1 MAEGNRERR
10 EVEREMLEKR
20 VKTYK
25 DVKSCLQGLTEN
37 INVKDKA
44 VTEAVVMK
52 GIMVNERLGEYFEAV
67 KDEGRKE
74 GEDCLKVVKKYADVY
89 AWCKENVEVVKS
101 VVEDKKCTDYLEDLK
116 GAKTKKDM
124 SKVIKDVMAVIA
136 KDVEKIKEKIRRE
149 EGRQKEE
156 EERRESK
163 M

>member
-25 DVKSCLQGLTEN
+25 DVKSCLQRFTEN

-52 GIMVNERLGEYFEAV
+52 GIMVNERLGEYFKAV

-89 AWCKENVEVVKS
+89 AWYKENVEVVKS

-124 SKVIKDVMAVIA
+124 SKVIKDVMAIIA

-149 EGRQKEE
+149 EGREKEE
-156 EERRESK
+156 EERRKSK

>member
-1 MAEGNRERR
+1 M
-10 EVEREMLEKR
+10 
-20 VKTYK
+20 
-25 DVKSCLQGLTEN
+25 KSCLQRLTEN
-37 INVKDKA
+37 INVKDKV

-136 KDVEKIKEKIRRE
+136 KDVEKMRKL
-149 EGRQKEE
+149 EGRKEE
-156 EERRESK
+156 RKKKKKDAKVKCNNALRHERLKENLVNACIWTIIGLL
-163 M
+163 